1 MSSPLRRIPYGRIA
15 LFALG
20 ALGAI
25 FVINQLGS
33 RGRASAANDVPPADR
48 PAAPAF
54 AVATLEGGQWSLEAQ
69 RGKVVL
75 VNFFATWCPP
85 CRAEMPELVQIAR
98 DYRPKGVETIGLSLD
113 EGGPAVVQP
122 FLQRYK
128 VDFPVGLPE
137 PGSAITAGITGIP
150 VTLILDKSGRI
161 ARHYVGMISDQQVRS
176 DLDALLAE

>member
-1 MSSPLRRIPYGRIA
+1 MSSPRRIPYGRLV

-25 FVINQLGS
+25 FVINRLGA
-33 RGRASAANDVPPADR
+33 RGSASAANSVPADQR
-48 PAAPAF
+48 SAAPAF
-54 AVATLEGGQWSLEAQ
+54 SVTTLDGTPWSLESQ
-69 RGKVVL
+69 CGKVVL

-85 CRAEMPELVQIAR
+85 CRAEMPDLVKIAQ

-113 EGGPAVVQP
+113 EGGADVVQP
-122 FLQRYK
+122 FLKRYR

-150 VTLILDKSGRI
+150 VTLILDKSGRV
-161 ARHYVGMISDQQVRS
+161 ARHYVGMISEEQVRG